1 MKRFMI
7 EEFQMMTQSRADA
20 ILDVLD
26 EVYNELVENKM
37 VEQAKQVFMLQ
48 ESITAQ
54 LERDANNCNP
64 FVR

>member
-1 MKRFMI
+1 MI
-7 EEFQMMTQSRADA
+7 EEFQMLTQSRADA